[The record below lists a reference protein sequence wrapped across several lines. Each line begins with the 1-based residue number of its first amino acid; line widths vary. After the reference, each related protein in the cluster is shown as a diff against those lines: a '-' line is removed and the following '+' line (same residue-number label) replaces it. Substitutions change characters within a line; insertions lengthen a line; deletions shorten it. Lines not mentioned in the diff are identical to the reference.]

1 MTTNSLLRVT
11 ATALFLVAACKSDFP
26 AGSYHD
32 GGTKDAPAQEAASRN
47 PNGQE
52 GGPAGSSLF
61 SCDPFQPATKPITLT
76 TVLGAGQD
84 TDGTL
89 YVVDQ
94 PQAGSERVF
103 VSSGGTLQR
112 QRIAGSGT
120 ESSGNRVMSYTFSIS
135 DHVPAFM
142 LKLETN
148 SSGPTAMGVLQ
159 GDLSGKTFT
168 IGQQGS
174 VLTLVSTAQVAA
186 LPVANIPAQTFIE
199 YNATIPDGR
208 ALLVVRPRDDWTY
221 QDLRV
226 FFGTTDH
233 MAERPVD
240 QVVRYH
246 DGGSTTINFTIDGVV
261 AVASFP
267 VSLTGPTTPPTLTI
281 GAISFPLALGPTDS
295 PPVGYTYSCLGNP
308 SPDGGVDAR
317 VPPTDGPS
325 ADLSPGAQ
333 NCSDIA
339 DQQSCEN
346 ATCNGTCDW
355 GGPVM
360 KVTSAPGGPLL
371 TEVRVNGGWC
381 TPDTC
386 STSQGSP
393 SCTSLSVTT
402 TDRTPAIGTTCD
414 LVAVAID
421 GRSQSFRITVVQ
433 SGPPFNQCCGYPLP
447 PYSGQ
452 WVTFTPMGFDPP
464 EVVVDFNRDGGVDAQ
479 VKPADG
485 LATCRALSPDY
496 GPTSTFSFL
505 PDGTPVA
512 ASTCSAACGDSAWPQ
527 GGTSFP
533 NIDIALPY
541 GSCTPGTPSCSTM
554 ATVPCACG
562 GGGPVHGFNCSC
574 EGGNWICRIRS
585 QGAALC
591 WCPDAGVGSP
601 DGGNDA
607 APALKGV
614 FVPTGEMTTV
624 RYQHSATL
632 LQNGKVLIAGG
643 EITNPIGEM
652 MIIYDTQGS
661 ELYDP
666 VTGTFTA
673 TGGMNA
679 ARFGHT
685 ATLLPNGKALITG
698 GQHRENGLL
707 RQFLASA
714 DLYDPAAGTFTA
726 TGSMTVARYGHTATL
741 LPSGKVLIA
750 GGDASGTSAELY
762 DPTAGTFTATGTVTT
777 GAQTATLLLSGK
789 VLVTGVDAGAEL
801 YDPAAGT
808 FTATGR
814 MAVARWAHTA
824 TLLPTGKVLVAGGDD
839 EVVGIISSFA
849 SAELYDPA
857 TGSFTPTSNMTVAR
871 YGHTATSLLS
881 GKVLIAGG
889 YQEYL
894 TLLASAEL
902 YDPAA
907 GTFTATGNMAVAKYG
922 DTATLLPSGAVL
934 VVGGEDSGDSVLAS
948 AELYE

>member
-11 ATALFLVAACKSDFP
+11 ATALFLVVACKSDFP
-26 AGSYHD
+26 AGSYDD
-32 GGTKDAPAQEAASRN
+32 GGPQDAPAQEAASGN

-52 GGPAGSSLF
+52 GGPASSSLV

-120 ESSGNRVMSYTFSIS
+120 ESGGNGVMSYTFSIS

-174 VLTLVSTAQVAA
+174 VLTLVSASQVAA

-199 YNATIPDGR
+199 YNATIPDGH

-221 QDLRV
+221 QDFRV

-233 MAERPVD
+233 MAERPAD

-246 DGGSTTINFTIDGVV
+246 DGGSTTINFTIDGVA

-267 VSLTGPTTPPTLTI
+267 VSLTGVAAPPTLTI

-414 LVAVAID
+414 LVAVATD

-479 VKPADG
+479 VKPTDG
-485 LATCRALSPDY
+485 PATCRPPSPDY

-614 FVPTGEMTTV
+614 FVPTGDMTVARFQHTATV
-624 RYQHSATL
+624 LT
-632 LQNGKVLIAGG
+632 NGKVLVAGG
-643 EITNPIGEM
+643 QCTDPMGEM
-652 MIIYDTQGS
+652 MLIYDTGAA

-666 VTGTFTA
+666 VAGTFTS

-685 ATLLPNGKALITG
+685 ATLLPNGKVLIAG
-698 GQHRENGLL
+698 GADRKDGLSM
-707 RQFLASA
+707 QGVASA
-714 DLYDPAAGTFTA
+714 ELYDPATGTFTT
-726 TGSMTVARYGHTATL
+726 TGGLNTVGYGPATL
-741 LPSGKVLIA
+741 LPSGKVLFA
-750 GGDASGTSAELY
+750 GGNASGTSAELF
-762 DPTAGTFTATGTVTT
+762 DPATGTFTATGTVTT

-808 FTATGR
+808 FTATGS
-814 MAVARWAHTA
+814 MAVARSAHTA
-824 TLLPTGKVLVAGGDD
+824 TLLPSGKVLVAGGSD
-839 EVVGIISSFA
+839 GRNLLA

-857 TGSFTPTSNMTVAR
+857 AGLFTSTGSLTTAR
-871 YGHTATSLLS
+871 ELHTATLLPN
-881 GKVLIAGG
+881 GKVLVVGG
-889 YQEYL
+889 TESWG
-894 TLLASAEL
+894 TPAAANAEL

-907 GTFTATGNMAVAKYG
+907 GTFTATGNMAVARYG